1 MRLFRLLRFL
11 FHVMRGIAT
20 VALVFP
26 FIGRAR
32 QVVLTQDWTRF
43 ILAIFGVGVQVSGH
57 VPPVPARRILFVANH
72 ISWLD
77 VALLMAQRP
86 ARFIAKSEI
95 RAWPVLGWLSERAG
109 TLFIERRRHGD
120 AGRINRMVH
129 AALAQ
134 DECVAFFPEG
144 TTSRGDLVQPFNTAL
159 LQPAVESHAPLWPVG
174 IRYPVPGGEPNP
186 VVAFV
191 GDTTFSRSLWT
202 IMGEKKIEAELIY
215 APPIDTE
222 GKNRREL
229 ARLAEEAIASA
240 LSLTAPRK
248 SPGTPAGPP
257 DAPPTARRPTGS
269 PSPAQ

>member
-32 QVVLTQDWTRF
+32 QVALTQDWARVV
-43 ILAIFGVGVQVSGH
+43 LAIFGVEVRVSGH
-57 VPPVPARRILFVANH
+57 VPPVPARRILFTANH

-77 VALLMAQRP
+77 VALLMAHRP
-86 ARFIAKSEI
+86 ARFIPKPDI
-95 RAWPVLGWLSERAG
+95 RARPAVVAVRAPTCSSAARRLGTPGASTAWCTPRW
-109 TLFIERRRHGD
+109 RRTSASR
-120 AGRINRMVH
+120 
-129 AALAQ
+129 
-134 DECVAFFPEG
+134 FSEG